1 MILNY
6 FEDLWKKAEK
16 KGISRYQIGC
26 ALFGKKKYHLIYL
39 QGRVSKYMQKRYNE
53 IDDTINKLAKR
64 K

>member
-6 FEDLWKKAEK
+6 FDDLWKKAKK
-16 KGISRYQIGC
+16 KGVSRYQIGC
-26 ALFGKKKYHLIYL
+26 ALFGTVKYRTIYS
-39 QGRVSKYMQKRYNE
+39 QGRVSKYMQTRYKE